1 MHLFLF
7 LNKENTLADTE
18 SLSKRLIMNLENG

>member
-1 MHLFLF
+1 MHFFLF

>member
-1 MHLFLF
+1 MHLFLL